1 MQEYECIEVTYYL
14 VAKDIEEIEDDLSDA
29 EEYEYT
35 EEDIKDIEDTLEY
48 LNQVKNYLG
57 GLRDRYFSEYM
68 EDMFGE

>member
-14 VAKDIEEIEDDLSDA
+14 VAKDIEEIEDDLSNT

-35 EEDIKDIEDTLEY
+35 EEDIKDMEETLEY
-48 LNQVKNYLG
+48 LKRIKKYLG
-57 GLRDRYFSEYM
+57 GLRDRYFNEYM

>member
-14 VAKDIEEIEDDLSDA
+14 VAKDIEEIEDNLSNT

-35 EEDIKDIEDTLEY
+35 EEDIKDMEETLEY
-48 LNQVKNYLG
+48 LKKIKNYLS
-57 GLRDRYFSEYM
+57 GLRDRYFNEYM